1 MTDTEGTDTQQDA
14 PDGHAEAE
22 PPRRRRSPGERAAR
36 RTARLEHA
44 SFSSTA
50 LHNVLG
56 PVRLLGEEQV
66 EEVHRATLGLLED
79 VGVEFMSAAARRVF
93 RAAGAIVDDET
104 GLVRIPREVIESA
117 VATAPRTFTV
127 TPRGPARR
135 IDVGG
140 DNVAFGLVA
149 GPPTVHDRIHG
160 RRQGNLDDYISLLK
174 LAQSFDVIHFVG
186 NQPTPPIELPPTTRH
201 LDTYLANVTYTDR
214 AFHCLAIGRDRVID
228 AIEITAISRGLTRDQ
243 VIDDPC
249 LFTIISVNSPR
260 RFDEAMSDGLIA
272 MAEHGQPCVI
282 TPFTLMGAMTP
293 VSLAAALVQQNA
305 EALAGIA
312 LTQLVRPGAAVVYGA
327 FTSNVDL
334 RSGAPAFG
342 TPENARATIAA
353 GQLARRYGLPYRASN
368 ASASNAVDAQAA
380 YESQMA
386 LWSSLLG
393 GANLV
398 YHGAGWMEG
407 GLTASFE
414 KVIVDVEMI
423 QMLAATLAPSDVT
436 PEEIA
441 AGVEAIAAVPS
452 GGHFFG
458 SPHTLERYETAFYQ
472 PLVSDWQNYESWEIA
487 GAKDANERA
496 TAVWQTTLERYHQ
509 PSLDAEIQQR
519 LDDYVT
525 RRRVELRDADI

>member
-1 MTDTEGTDTQQDA
+1 MTDGEGIETEQAA
-14 PDGHAEAE
+14 PDGASTEG
-22 PPRRRRSPGERAAR
+22 PRRRRSRDERSAR
-36 RTARLEHA
+36 RSARLEQ
-44 SFSSTA
+44 SVFSSA
-50 LHNVLG
+50 PLHNTLG
-56 PVRLLGEEQV
+56 TVRLLSEEQV
-66 EEVHRATLGLLED
+66 DDVHQATLALLED
-79 VGVEFMSAAARRVF
+79 VGVEFMSAGARRVF
-93 RAAGAIVDDET
+93 RDAGALLDDET
-104 GLVRIPREVIESA
+104 GLVRIPREVVESA
-117 VATAPRTFTV
+117 VATAPSMFTV
-127 TPRGPARR
+127 TPRGDTRR
-135 IDVGG
+135 IRVGG
-140 DNVAFGLVA
+140 DSVAFGLVA
-149 GPPTVHDRIHG
+149 GPPTVHDRLRG

-228 AIEITAISRGLTRDQ
+228 AIEITAISRGLTREQ
-243 VIDDPC
+243 VVGDPC

-353 GQLARRYGLPYRASN
+353 GQLARRYALPYRASN

-380 YESQMA
+380 YESEMSI
-386 LWSSLLG
+386 WSAVLG

-414 KVIVDVEMI
+414 KLILDVEMI
-423 QMLAATLAPSDVT
+423 QMMAATLAPSDVT

-441 AGVEAIAAVPS
+441 AGVSAIAAVPS

-472 PLVSDWQNYESWEIA
+472 PLVSDWQNYEAWELA
-487 GAKDANERA
+487 GAKEANERA
-496 TAVWQTTLERYHQ
+496 TAVWRSTLARYEQPPLAPEVRER
-509 PSLDAEIQQR
+509 LDA
-519 LDDYVT
+519 YVA
-525 RRRVELRDADI
+525 RRRDELRNADI